1 MTWNI
6 KLLSSTCTSTRIVYA
21 SRHWNKRSINH
32 HTCTCRSISGGVPC
46 TSHSVPEKPA
56 AQMHVVPV
64 PVVRHVPPFWQS
76 ALDWHTS
83 KEVKTVTV
91 MSVHSTLTSLW
102 MCAYLMCL
110 WCALIARDPRKY
122 NNVHAC
128 VVYRDVMSC
137 AHTSGSSSD
146 TKVGDDI
153 DVLVKVMCCV
163 AMAIA
168 FLP

>member
-1 MTWNI
+1 M
-6 KLLSSTCTSTRIVYA
+6 
-21 SRHWNKRSINH
+21 
-32 HTCTCRSISGGVPC
+32 
-46 TSHSVPEKPA
+46 
-56 AQMHVVPV
+56 
-64 PVVRHVPPFWQS
+64 
-76 ALDWHTS
+76 
-83 KEVKTVTV
+83 
-91 MSVHSTLTSLW
+91 
-102 MCAYLMCL
+102 
-110 WCALIARDPRKY
+110 Y

-153 DVLVKVMCCV
+153 DVLVKVMRRL